1 MRKMKDSGIEWIGE
15 IPESWNTVR
24 VKHLATEKD
33 TLFLDGDW
41 INSDVIVD
49 EGIRYLTSG
58 NVGEGF
64 YKEQGKGYILEE
76 TFKKLNCLKVY
87 PGDLMISRLNE
98 PVGRCCIVPE
108 GEDYYVVAVDNVILR
123 PNEDISKK
131 FMMYCMNTSGY
142 ARAALMAAS
151 GTTMQRIS
159 RTSLGNMTVPVTD
172 YDEQV
177 RITNYLDQKCAEIDA
192 IIAAKEK
199 TNELLKERRQSII
212 YEAVTK
218 GLDPTV
224 PMKDSGVEWI
234 GEIPESWITTRIK
247 YTSTLKGRIGW
258 QGLKSD
264 EYIDEGPYLITGVD
278 FVNGRIDWENCAHIS
293 NERYE
298 EAPEIHIFEG
308 DLLITKDGTIG
319 KLAIAENCPNEV
331 SLNSGVLLIRNNER
345 GEYLNKYLYYVL
357 QSDVFWKW
365 FRLSQNGNSTII
377 HLYQEQFSNFR
388 YALPSIKEQQVIVDF
403 LDNGCSEL
411 ESLISANEST
421 IEKLK
426 EYRQSV
432 IYEAVTGKVEFN

>member
-15 IPESWNTVR
+15 IPENWDTIR

-58 NVGEGF
+58 NVGEGV
-64 YKEQGKGYILEE
+64 YKEQGKGYISEE
-76 TFKKLNCLKVY
+76 TFNKLNCLTVY

-108 GEDYYVVAVDNVILR
+108 GEEYYVVAVDNVILR
-123 PNEDISKK
+123 PNHNFHKK
-131 FMMYCMNTSGY
+131 YLLYCMNTTGY

-159 RTSLGNMTVPVTD
+159 RTSLGNMAVPVAS
-172 YDEQV
+172 YEEQFL
-177 RITNYLDQKCAEIDA
+177 IADYLDQKCAEIDA
-192 IIAAKEK
+192 IISAKEK

-234 GEIPESWITTRIK
+234 GEIPESWNCKKIKYAFSLVAGATPKSGNEEYWDGDIIWITPADYTTEDIYIYEGHKTITTEGLNSCATTMIPEESIVFSKRAPIGLVAINKVPLCTNQGCISCIPNKDIDSKFYYYVMSAFTKEFDLFGSGTTFKEISAEAFANFVLPNTRI
-247 YTSTLKGRIGW
+247 
-258 QGLKSD
+258 
-264 EYIDEGPYLITGVD
+264 
-278 FVNGRIDWENCAHIS
+278 
-293 NERYE
+293 E
-298 EAPEIHIFEG
+298 EQIE
-308 DLLITKDGTIG
+308 
-319 KLAIAENCPNEV
+319 IAE
-331 SLNSGVLLIRNNER
+331 
-345 GEYLNKYLYYVL
+345 YLDLKC
-357 QSDVFWKW
+357 
-365 FRLSQNGNSTII
+365 
-377 HLYQEQFSNFR
+377 QEIN
-388 YALPSIKEQQVIVDF
+388 D
-403 LDNGCSEL
+403 
-411 ESLISANEST
+411 LISSNNAT

-432 IYEAVTGKVEFN
+432 IYEAVTGKVEI

>member
-1 MRKMKDSGIEWIGE
+1 MRKMKESGIEWIGE

-64 YKEQGKGYILEE
+64 YKEQGEGYILEE

-224 PMKDSGVEWI
+224 PMKDSGIEWI
-234 GEIPESWITTRIK
+234 GEIPESWDVGKLGYFIQVFNGDRSSNYPSGNDLQEEGIPFLTSSNLEKDELTLDECKYITQEK
-247 YTSTLKGRIGW
+247 YDSMGGFKMQINDIIYCLRGSVGKCSINLTEE
-258 QGLKSD
+258 QGTVASSLMGIRCTKIAPKFLLYILKSSV
-264 EYIDEGPYLITGVD
+264 VD
-278 FVNGRIDWENCAHIS
+278 TQNALFINGTCAANLS
-293 NERYE
+293 
-298 EAPEIHIFEG
+298 
-308 DLLITKDGTIG
+308 
-319 KLAIAENCPNEV
+319 AEN
-331 SLNSGVLLIRNNER
+331 VL
-345 GEYLNKYLYYVL
+345 EYRIPILDT
-357 QSDVFWKW
+357 Q
-365 FRLSQNGNSTII
+365 T
-377 HLYQEQFSNFR
+377 
-388 YALPSIKEQQVIVDF
+388 QVDIVDY
-403 LDNGCSEL
+403 LDKKCAEIDA
-411 ESLISANEST
+411 LISANEST

-432 IYEAVTGKVEFN
+432 IYEAVTGKVEI

>member
-15 IPESWNTVR
+15 IPERWNTVR

-64 YKEQGKGYILEE
+64 YKEQGKSYILEE

-177 RITNYLDQKCAEIDA
+177 RITNYLDKKCAEIDA

-224 PMKDSGVEWI
+224 PMKDSGIEWI
-234 GEIPESWITTRIK
+234 GEIPESWNCKKIKYAFSLVAGATPKSGNEEYWDGDIIWITPADYTTEDIYIYEGHKTITTEGLNSCATTMIPEESIVFSKRAPIGLVAINKVPLCTNQGCISCIPNKDIDSKFYYYVMSAFTKEFDLFGSGTTFKEISAEAFANFVLPNTRI
-247 YTSTLKGRIGW
+247 
-258 QGLKSD
+258 
-264 EYIDEGPYLITGVD
+264 
-278 FVNGRIDWENCAHIS
+278 
-293 NERYE
+293 E
-298 EAPEIHIFEG
+298 EQIE
-308 DLLITKDGTIG
+308 
-319 KLAIAENCPNEV
+319 IAE
-331 SLNSGVLLIRNNER
+331 
-345 GEYLNKYLYYVL
+345 YLDLKC
-357 QSDVFWKW
+357 
-365 FRLSQNGNSTII
+365 
-377 HLYQEQFSNFR
+377 QEIN
-388 YALPSIKEQQVIVDF
+388 D
-403 LDNGCSEL
+403 
-411 ESLISANEST
+411 LISSNNAT

-432 IYEAVTGKVEFN
+432 IYEAVTGKIEV

>member
-15 IPESWNTVR
+15 IPENWDTIR

-58 NVGEGF
+58 NVGEGV
-64 YKEQGKGYILEE
+64 YKEQGKGYISEE
-76 TFKKLNCLKVY
+76 TFNKLNCLTVY

-108 GEDYYVVAVDNVILR
+108 GEKYYVVAVDNVILR
-123 PNEDISKK
+123 PNHNFHKK
-131 FMMYCMNTSGY
+131 YLLYCMNTTGY

-159 RTSLGNMTVPVTD
+159 RTSLGNMAVPVAS
-172 YDEQV
+172 YEEQFL
-177 RITNYLDQKCAEIDA
+177 IADYLDQKCAEIDA

-234 GEIPESWITTRIK
+234 GEIPESWEPVRAKYFTTITN
-247 YTSTLKGRIGW
+247 G
-258 QGLKSD
+258 SD
-264 EYIDEGPYLITGVD
+264 PKTEGDIPVYGSGSDSFKTCGEFKEGP
-278 FVNGRIDWENCAHIS
+278 A
-293 NERYE
+293 
-298 EAPEIHIFEG
+298 
-308 DLLITKDGTIG
+308 
-319 KLAIAENCPNEV
+319 
-331 SLNSGVLLIRNNER
+331 VLLGRKGATLHIPHYVEGKYWNVDTAFDAITDESICLLKFYYYASKCFDYKLYISMTTLPGMTQTNY
-345 GEYLNKYLYYVL
+345 GNMYLP
-357 QSDVFWKW
+357 
-365 FRLSQNGNSTII
+365 
-377 HLYQEQFSNFR
+377 
-388 YALPSIKEQQVIVDF
+388 LPSIDMQTLIVEYIEKQCAE
-403 LDNGCSEL
+403 LDA
-411 ESLISANEST
+411 LISANDKT

-432 IYEAVTGKVEFN
+432 IYEAVTGKVEI

>member
-15 IPESWNTVR
+15 IPENWDTIR

-58 NVGEGF
+58 NVGEGV
-64 YKEQGKGYILEE
+64 YKEQGKGYISEE
-76 TFKKLNCLKVY
+76 TFNKLNCLTVY

-108 GEDYYVVAVDNVILR
+108 GEEYYVVAVDNVILR
-123 PNEDISKK
+123 PNHNFHKK
-131 FMMYCMNTSGY
+131 YLLYCMNTTGY

-159 RTSLGNMTVPVTD
+159 RTSLGNMAVPVTS
-172 YDEQV
+172 YEEQFL
-177 RITNYLDQKCAEIDA
+177 IADYLDKKCAEIDA

-224 PMKDSGVEWI
+224 PMKDSGIEWI
-234 GEIPESWITTRIK
+234 GEIPESWNCKKIK
-247 YTSTLKGRIGW
+247 YAFSLVAGATP
-258 QGLKSD
+258 KSGNE
-264 EYIDEGPYLITGVD
+264 EYWDGDIIWITPAD
-278 FVNGRIDWENCAHIS
+278 YTTEDI
-293 NERYE
+293 Y
-298 EAPEIHIFEG
+298 IFEG
-308 DLLITKDGTIG
+308 HKTITTEGLNSCATTMIPEESIVFSKRAPIGLVAINKVPLCTNQGCISCIPNKDIDSKFYYYVMSAFTKEFDLFGSGTTFKEISAEAFANFV
-319 KLAIAENCPNEV
+319 LPNTRIEEQIEIAE
-331 SLNSGVLLIRNNER
+331 
-345 GEYLNKYLYYVL
+345 YLDLKC
-357 QSDVFWKW
+357 
-365 FRLSQNGNSTII
+365 
-377 HLYQEQFSNFR
+377 QEIN
-388 YALPSIKEQQVIVDF
+388 D
-403 LDNGCSEL
+403 
-411 ESLISANEST
+411 LISSNNAT

-432 IYEAVTGKVEFN
+432 IYEAVTGKVEI

>member
-15 IPESWNTVR
+15 IPENWDTIR

-58 NVGEGF
+58 NVGEGV
-64 YKEQGKGYILEE
+64 YKEQGKGYISEE
-76 TFKKLNCLKVY
+76 TFNKLNCLTVY

-108 GEDYYVVAVDNVILR
+108 GEEYYVVAVDNVILR
-123 PNEDISKK
+123 PNHSFHKK
-131 FMMYCMNTSGY
+131 YLLYCMNTTGY

-159 RTSLGNMTVPVTD
+159 RTSLGNMAVPVAS
-172 YDEQV
+172 YEEQFL
-177 RITNYLDQKCAEIDA
+177 IADYLDKKCAEIDA

-224 PMKDSGVEWI
+224 PMKDSGIEWI
-234 GEIPESWITTRIK
+234 GEIPESWNCKKIKYAFSLVAGATPKSGNEEYWDGDIIWITPADYTTEDIYIYEGHKTITTEGLNSCATTMIPEESIVFSKRAPIGLVAINKVPLCTNQGCISCIPNKDIDSKFYYYVMSAFTKEFDLFGSGTTFKEISAEAFANFVLPNTRI
-247 YTSTLKGRIGW
+247 
-258 QGLKSD
+258 
-264 EYIDEGPYLITGVD
+264 
-278 FVNGRIDWENCAHIS
+278 
-293 NERYE
+293 E
-298 EAPEIHIFEG
+298 EQIE
-308 DLLITKDGTIG
+308 
-319 KLAIAENCPNEV
+319 IAE
-331 SLNSGVLLIRNNER
+331 
-345 GEYLNKYLYYVL
+345 YLDLKC
-357 QSDVFWKW
+357 
-365 FRLSQNGNSTII
+365 
-377 HLYQEQFSNFR
+377 QEIN
-388 YALPSIKEQQVIVDF
+388 D
-403 LDNGCSEL
+403 
-411 ESLISANEST
+411 LISSNNAT

-432 IYEAVTGKVEFN
+432 IYEAVTGKVEI